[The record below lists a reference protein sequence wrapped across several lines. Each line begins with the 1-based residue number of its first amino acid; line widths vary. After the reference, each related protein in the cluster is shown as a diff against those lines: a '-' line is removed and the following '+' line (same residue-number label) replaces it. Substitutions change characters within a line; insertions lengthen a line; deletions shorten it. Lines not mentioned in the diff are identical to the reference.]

1 MLPLVAGILP
11 LAAALTALWVFA
23 TVLGAPACNILI
35 EGCVSISRTARRGLG
50 HYIFLVLI
58 LPAAVAQGLT
68 WVLCGAWLRG
78 LGAAR
83 DRALRLLPWL
93 GVAAVVVLAIYAP
106 LLANAGQT
114 YDFMRSYG
122 IPLYFAGTY
131 FCMVITS
138 TKVRRVLGQDSA
150 MPFRHLPRFLV
161 LLSFFVTGAGLMQ
174 IGVRPFLDA
183 KRARDHL
190 TNFLEWYSGLA
201 FSLFFFALAALWYY
215 TRFTGQR
222 TAPAL
227 AAELAA
233 ESTGADPPPGLPE
246 IGRRAP

>member
-1 MLPLVAGILP
+1 VRPGTIWVLPLIAGILP

-58 LPAAVAQGLT
+58 LPAAAAQGTT
-68 WVLCGAWLRG
+68 WVLCGAWLHG

-93 GVAAVVVLAIYAP
+93 GVASVLVLAIYAP
-106 LLANAGQT
+106 LLGNAGQT
-114 YDFMRSYG
+114 YDFMRMYG

-138 TKVRRVLGQDSA
+138 TKVRRVVGPDSTGL
-150 MPFRHLPRFLV
+150 FRQLPRFLV
-161 LLSFFVTGAGLMQ
+161 LLSLFVTGTGLLQ
-174 IGVRPFLDA
+174 IGLRPFLDD

-201 FSLFFFALAALWYY
+201 FSLFFFALAGLWYY
-215 TRFTGQR
+215 TRFTGRGFAASPAPVERVAALPQVEQR
-222 TAPAL
+222 SP
-227 AAELAA
+227 
-233 ESTGADPPPGLPE
+233 
-246 IGRRAP
+246 